1 MKKINLFPE
10 FVNVSDEQLTPVKR
24 TYDSVE
30 LPGDDLLLT
39 IFAPDPLTGVP
50 RSDLGIVMSK
60 DNSPEVSQFI
70 RDNLMRPLN
79 DNSVHSDDADFAIQ
93 SIRDRRESISQY
105 ALRLR
110 QLVNS
115 NDRDKSIR

>member
-50 RSDLGIVMSK
+50 RSDLGIVMSNDK
-60 DNSPEVSQFI
+60 SPEVAQFI

-79 DNSVHSDDADFAIQ
+79 DNSVPSDDADFAIQ

>member
-10 FVNVSDEQLTPVKR
+10 FINVSDEQLTPVKR
-24 TYDSVE
+24 TYDNVA

-60 DNSPEVSQFI
+60 DKSPEVAQYI
-70 RDNLMRPLN
+70 RDNLMHPVT
-79 DNSVHSDDADFAIQ
+79 DNSVPLDDADFAIQ
-93 SIRDRRESISQY
+93 SIKDRRESLNQY

-115 NDRDKSIR
+115 NDSDKSVR

>member
-60 DNSPEVSQFI
+60 DKSPEVAQFI
-70 RDNLMRPLN
+70 RDNLQRPIN
-79 DNSVHSDDADFAIQ
+79 DNSVPSDDADFAIQ